1 MPTTERKYFHDFV
14 AKAQKDKF
22 RNEIEGLN
30 EYRERLKKTKI
41 QDYNDDASLTMSSM
55 TDVKDSIQAYI
66 QAVAS
71 NKTYQNAQ

>member
-30 EYRERLKKTKI
+30 EYRERLKKVEI
-41 QDYNDDASLTMSSM
+41 QKYTDDSSI
-55 TDVKDSIQAYI
+55 SIAGSDIGNSVQAYI

-71 NKTYQNAQ
+71 NKTYQSAQ